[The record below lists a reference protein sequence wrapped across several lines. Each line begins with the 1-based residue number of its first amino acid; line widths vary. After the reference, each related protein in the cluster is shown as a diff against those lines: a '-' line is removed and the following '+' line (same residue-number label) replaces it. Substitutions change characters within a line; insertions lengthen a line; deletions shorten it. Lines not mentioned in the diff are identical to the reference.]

1 MAGATDTTLAAAI
14 ATYMQGVAETLDS
27 RATPLSNLLARA
39 PGKGDSVDLVV
50 NSAGNTSSA
59 AYTEGQS
66 PAAAGYQT
74 YYALTLAK
82 SAFQYRTMYQVTGTA
97 IDTIKNG
104 GGYFDAIAAEA
115 KGALLDHQAYL
126 EDAHIA
132 TIEAAVDSG
141 GSYMGQVRATANLAS
156 YESAVTPTLAQ
167 MQTAYSTL
175 AADPISAD
183 MASMQLLAP
192 IEFQMSYLD
201 VGAGVQFYEHN
212 SAQGGTVDAGKYGT
226 SGPNYN
232 GIGFTTVSTMTD
244 TTCLWI
250 PRGSL
255 RLNVWRSMQV
265 DLYAKNDDSFT
276 YAITSVE
283 VPWVWCP
290 RQCGKLT

>member
-27 RATPLSNLLARA
+27 RATPLRSLMTAQT
-39 PGKGDSVDLVV
+39 GKGDSVDLVV

-59 AYTEGQS
+59 SYTEGQS

-104 GGYFDAIAAEA
+104 GGYFDAIANEA
-115 KGALLDHQAYL
+115 TGALLDHYSYL
-126 EDAHIA
+126 EDSHVT
-132 TIEAAVDSG
+132 TIEAAVDSA
-141 GSYMGQVRATANLAS
+141 GSYMGQTRANANTAS
-156 YESAVTPTLAQ
+156 YEAAVTPTLAQ
-167 MQTAYSTL
+167 MQTAYETL

-183 MASMQLLAP
+183 MGSMQLLAP
-192 IEFQMSYLD
+192 IEFQGTYLD
-201 VGAGVQFYEHN
+201 VATGVQYLEYN
-212 SAQGGTVDAGKYGT
+212 AAQGGTVDAGKHGRR
-226 SGPNYN
+226 GPSYN
-232 GIGFTTVSTMTD
+232 GIPFTTVATMTN
-244 TTCLWI
+244 TTSLWI

-255 RLNVWRSMQV
+255 KLDVWRSAQV

-283 VPWVWCP
+283 VPWVWRP

>member
-1 MAGATDTTLAAAI
+1 MAGATDTTLSAAI
-14 ATYMQGVAETLDS
+14 ATYMQGVAETLNS
-27 RATPLSNLLARA
+27 RATPLRSLMVAS
-39 PGKGDSVDLVV
+39 PGKGNSVDLIV

-59 AYTEGQS
+59 AFTEGQS

-115 KGALLDHQAYL
+115 QGALLDHFSYL
-126 EDAHIA
+126 EDCHVT
-132 TIEAAVDSG
+132 TIEAAIDDA
-141 GSYMGQVRATANLAS
+141 GSYMGQTRSTANLTSFEDA
-156 YESAVTPTLAQ
+156 ATPTLAE
-167 MQTAYSTL
+167 MQTAWETL

-183 MASMQLLAP
+183 MSTMQLLAP
-192 IEFQMSYLD
+192 IEFQGTYLD
-201 VGAGVQFYEHN
+201 VATGVAYFEHN
-212 SAQGGTVDAGKYGT
+212 SQQGGTVDAGKHKSVG
-226 SGPNYN
+226 YN
-232 GIGFTTVSTMTD
+232 GIPFTTIGTMTD
-244 TTCLWI
+244 TTCLWV

-255 RLNVWRSMQV
+255 RLHQWRTAQV
-265 DLYAKNDDSFT
+265 NLYAMNDDSFT

-283 VPWVWCP
+283 VPWVWKP

>member
-1 MAGATDTTLAAAI
+1 MMASPGA
-14 ATYMQGVAETLDS
+14 
-27 RATPLSNLLARA
+27 
-39 PGKGDSVDLVV
+39 GDSVDLVV

-104 GGYFDAIAAEA
+104 GGYFDAISAEA
-115 KGALLDHQAYL
+115 TGALLDHFSYL
-126 EDAHIA
+126 EDAHV
-132 TIEAAVDSG
+132 TTVEAAIDSG
-141 GSYMGQVRATANLAS
+141 GSYMGQTRANANTAS
-156 YESAVTPTLAQ
+156 YENAVTPTLAQ
-167 MQTAYSTL
+167 MQTAWETL

-183 MASMQLLAP
+183 MGSMQLLAP
-192 IEFQMSYLD
+192 IEFQGTYLD
-201 VGAGVQFYEHN
+201 VAAGVQYLEFN
-212 SAQGGTVDAGKYGT
+212 ASQDGTVDAGKHRSLG
-226 SGPNYN
+226 YN
-232 GIGFTTVSTMTD
+232 GIPFTTVATMTN
-244 TTCLWI
+244 TTNLWV

-255 RLNVWRSMQV
+255 RLNTWRSAQV

-283 VPWVWCP
+283 VPWVWRP